1 LAVVP
6 KWIFKKNN
14 ITQTRRG
21 DSDSADPPMQT
32 LVRRLSGSELPAPA
46 LAKFDGMPRSP
57 IDANLAEVIAPA
69 ERR

>member
-1 LAVVP
+1 
-6 KWIFKKNN
+6 
-14 ITQTRRG
+14 
-21 DSDSADPPMQT
+21 M
-32 LVRRLSGSELPAPA
+32 GSEGTLGFRAIKEKAGVAFVPTPA